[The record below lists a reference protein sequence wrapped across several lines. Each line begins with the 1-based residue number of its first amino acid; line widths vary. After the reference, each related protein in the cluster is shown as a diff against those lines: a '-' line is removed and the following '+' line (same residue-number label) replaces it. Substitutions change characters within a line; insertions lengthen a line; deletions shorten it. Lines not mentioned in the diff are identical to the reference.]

1 MKIRI
6 SETQYKKVF
15 DNDFLIVSEQFI
27 EKALKAAPKLNMG
40 YQPVKP
46 NQFKLNSVPP
56 NLSLTL
62 TEKLLKYGPKGEE
75 IPEPP
80 ELKPAE
86 CAPMSMAFY
95 PTPEGWD
102 WCKSYNTTDS
112 YMGNTTTTYYSN
124 NLKIVVNDSIPVFD
138 FKKIFSDKYGND
150 TSTYGWL
157 NDAITSWNDVNGK
170 WGGMQ
175 RDANWIKN
183 IYNLSVENIQK
194 LGGDK
199 LLELFGGCNDIE
211 DGVCNTDLLYPGV
224 LIEEYIERNVDTQ
237 KDFFVQLQREIFKKE
252 QAKRVEEYN
261 KLIEKF
267 IEEEK
272 EWDKMYGKEYA
283 NLVNAQKQF
292 KNKYQN
298 TNDFNRRHVA
308 DKTRVDPSYLNLKT
322 IDPIIKTTDTKKEEK
337 EYIEGVGDVL
347 GLDLSDLPLKITS
360 NDLKKKF
367 VDYLRQYYPDFSNL
381 IKGKPN
387 DISDIKWLETNN
399 TLQRLW
405 EKFRVYYEFFKLEKV
420 PPPPVPPDP
429 VSARSFS
436 SREGDELSQK
446 EQQLETLKSIITS
459 ITQYNQKFIDQYK
472 YSKYYNF
479 NGKGGCERTRGH
491 KQVRY
496 SEPCKSAFH
505 RYWEGTGSDRRSFC
519 QKTVTLSNWKSYCSN
534 NRNGGVWWYKSS
546 KSTGG
551 CGCVTNSTQQ
561 YLDQYGQTY
570 TEIDF
575 LTKNFNNDMRTI
587 GEKWDD
593 CIGDWHCVADIAS
606 IAALIVF
613 APLNTVVPGI
623 SYAISAGIDA
633 ISAGGYVVEGD
644 PGWQINAGL
653 TLLGGLFS
661 GADAFKLAK
670 AGSKAGKLTK
680 WSKALTDTVEDMGKL
695 ESKLKKMTKVE
706 ADNFWVSQLRTNLG
720 DLSATELKYIDDL
733 LNSVKNIKGDL
744 KDKFSKILESLKPL
758 NKGQKAELSLLLK
771 NPKTTKNFIKLVEKN
786 GWDLA
791 KTLQKYQLVRLG
803 KEGLIQASL
812 FGLLTN
818 FSKEIGEKILSSIDT
833 LNELTGIN
841 LRPMLGV
848 PDKDTKDV
856 DSEKVKKILGGMKE
870 YRFYAKS
877 IDITLRSSS
886 WREMQEKYDLKVEK
900 DLYDEIFNSEDPIVD
915 TTALTNILAKLDLMY
930 EISKEMEKQ
939 NKSKEEIKNKLQPL
953 LDETLKI
960 AVETT
965 GFRDNLNTLEGISK
979 RTGYSDEDIE
989 ILHNNGHDLKFNDT
1003 QEQMMDFIYSNN

>member
-1 MKIRI
+1 MKIII

-15 DNDFLIVSEQFI
+15 DNDFLIVSEQVDGI
-27 EKALKAAPKLNMG
+27 SGVAISAAPKLNMG

-56 NLSLTL
+56 NLSLNL
-62 TEKLLKYGPKGEE
+62 TEKLLKFGPKGEE
-75 IPEPP
+75 IPEIPLP
-80 ELKPAE
+80 EPAK
-86 CAPMSMAFY
+86 CAPMGMEFY

-102 WCKSYNTTDS
+102 WCNSYQKSDS
-112 YMGNTTTTYYSN
+112 YMGNTVTTYYSN
-124 NLKIVVNDSIPVFD
+124 NKKIVVNDSIPVFD
-138 FKKIFSDKYGND
+138 FKKIYSDYTVRD
-150 TSTYGWL
+150 SSTYGWL
-157 NDAITSWNDVNGK
+157 NDAIRSWNDVNGK

-199 LLELFGGCNDIE
+199 LLELFSGCNDRE

-224 LIEEYIERNVDTQ
+224 LIEEYIERNIDTQ

-252 QAKRVEEYN
+252 QAKKVEEYN
-261 KLIEKF
+261 KILEKF

-272 EWDKMYGKEYA
+272 EWDKMYGKAYA
-283 NLVNAQKQF
+283 DLVNAQKEF
-292 KNKYQN
+292 NTKYQN
-298 TNDFNRRHVA
+298 PNDIHRRNFA
-308 DKTRVDPSYLNLKT
+308 DNTRVDNSYLNF
-322 IDPIIKTTDTKKEEK
+322 DPIIKTTDTKKEEK
-337 EYIEGVGDVL
+337 KYIEGVGDAL

-367 VDYLRQYYPDFSNL
+367 VDYLRKYYPEFPNL

-405 EKFRVYYEFFKLEKV
+405 GKFRVYYAYFKLEKV
-420 PPPPVPPDP
+420 PPPPVAPDP

-459 ITQYNQKFIDQYK
+459 ITKYNQKFIDQYK
-472 YSKYYNF
+472 YSKYYNS
-479 NGKGGCERTRGH
+479 NDKGGCKRTRGY
-491 KQVRY
+491 KLVRY
-496 SEPCKSAFH
+496 NEPCKSAFH
-505 RYWEGTGSDRRSFC
+505 RVWEGTGSDRYSFC
-519 QKTVTLSNWKSYCSN
+519 QENVELSNWKSYCSN
-534 NRNGGVWWYKSS
+534 DRNGGVWWYKSS

-551 CGCVTNSTQQ
+551 CGCVTNSMNQF
-561 YLDQYGQTY
+561 LDQYGQTY
-570 TEIDF
+570 TEIDY
-575 LTKNFNNDMRTI
+575 LTKNIKTDVRTI

-606 IAALIVF
+606 IAALVVF

-633 ISAGGYVVEGD
+633 ISAGGYIVEGD

-695 ESKLKKMTKVE
+695 ESKLKKMSKVE

-744 KDKFSKILESLKPL
+744 KDKFSKILEALKPL
-758 NKGQKAELSLLLK
+758 SKGQKAELSFLLK

-791 KTLQKYQLVRLG
+791 KTLEKYQFVRLG
-803 KEGLIQASL
+803 REGLIQASL

-818 FSKEIGEKILSSIDT
+818 FSEEIGEKILSSIDM
-833 LNELTGIN
+833 LKELTGIN

-848 PDKDTKDV
+848 PDKDPKDG
-856 DSEKVKKILGGMKE
+856 DSEKVKKILKDFKD
-870 YRFYAKS
+870 YRFFAKS

-939 NKSKEEIKNKLQPL
+939 NKSKEEIKNKLQQL
-953 LDETLKI
+953 LDEALKI

-965 GFRDNLNTLEGISK
+965 GFRDNLNTLEDIRK
-979 RTGYSDEDIE
+979 RTGYSEEDIE
-989 ILHNNGHDLKFNDT
+989 IFKQNNMDLEFNDT
-1003 QEQMMDFIYSNN
+1003 QEQMMNILY

>member
-1 MKIRI
+1 MKIII
-6 SETQYKKVF
+6 SENQYKKVF
-15 DNDFLIVSEQFI
+15 DNDFSIVSEQKVDGI
-27 EKALKAAPKLNMG
+27 SGAAILAAPKLNMG

-46 NQFKLNSVPP
+46 NQFKLNAVPS
-56 NLSLTL
+56 NLSISL
-62 TEKLLKYGPKGEE
+62 TEKLLKFGPKGQE
-75 IPEPP
+75 ITTPP

-86 CAPMSMAFY
+86 CAPMGMEFY

-102 WCKSYNTTDS
+102 WCKSSQETDS
-112 YMGNTTTTYYSN
+112 YMGNNITTYYSN
-124 NLKIVVNDSIPVFD
+124 NKKIVVNDSIPVFD
-138 FKKIFSDKYGND
+138 FKKIYSDKYAND
-150 TSTYGWL
+150 MSTYGWL
-157 NDAITSWNDVNGK
+157 NDAIKSWNDVNGK
-170 WGGMQ
+170 WAGMQ

-183 IYNLSVENIQK
+183 IYNLSIENIQK

-199 LLELFGGCNDIE
+199 LLELFGGCPPNY

-224 LIEEYIERNVDTQ
+224 LIEQYIERNIDTQ
-237 KDFFVQLQREIFKKE
+237 KDFFVQIRREIFKKE
-252 QAKRVEEYN
+252 QAKKVEEYN
-261 KLIEKF
+261 KLLEKF

-272 EWDKMYGKEYA
+272 EWNKMYGKAYTD
-283 NLVNAQKQF
+283 LVNAQKQLDT
-292 KNKYQN
+292 KYQN
-298 TNDFNRRHVA
+298 DFNINVA
-308 DKTRVDPSYLNLKT
+308 STTRVDNSYLNFN
-322 IDPIIKTTDTKKEEK
+322 PIIKTTDTKKEEK
-337 EYIEGVGDVL
+337 KYIEGVGDVL

-367 VDYLRQYYPDFSNL
+367 VDYLQQYYPDFSNL
-381 IKGKPN
+381 VKGKPN
-387 DISDIKWLETNN
+387 NISDIKWLETNN

-405 EKFRVYYEFFKLEKV
+405 EKFRVYYAYFKLEKV
-420 PPPPVPPDP
+420 PPPPVAPDP
-429 VSARSFS
+429 VSARLFS

-446 EQQLETLKSIITS
+446 EQQLETLKLIINS
-459 ITQYNQKFIDQYK
+459 ITQYNQKFIDQ
-472 YSKYYNF
+472 SKYYNS
-479 NGKGGCERTRGH
+479 NSKGGCERTRGY

-496 SEPCKSAFH
+496 RGPCESLSH
-505 RYWEGTGSDRRSFC
+505 QYWEGTGSDRRSFC
-519 QKTVTLSNWKSYCSN
+519 QKPVKLSNWKSYCSN
-534 NRNGGVWWYKSS
+534 DRNGGVWWYKSS

-551 CGCVTNSTQQ
+551 CGCVSNSTRQS
-561 YLDQYGQTY
+561 LDQYGQTY

-575 LTKNFNNDMRTI
+575 LNKNIKTDVRTI

-606 IAALIVF
+606 IAALVVF

-633 ISAGGYVVEGD
+633 ISAGGYIVEGD

-720 DLSATELKYIDDL
+720 DLSAAELKYIDDL

-744 KDKFSKILESLKPL
+744 KDKFTKILESLKPL

-818 FSKEIGEKILSSIDT
+818 FSEEIAEKILSSIDM
-833 LNELTGIN
+833 LKELTGIN

-848 PDKDTKDV
+848 PDKNPKDV
-856 DSEKVKKILGGMKE
+856 DSEKVKKILKDLEE
-870 YRFYAKS
+870 YRFFAKS

-886 WREMQEKYDLKVEK
+886 WKEMKEKYDLNIEK
-900 DLYDEIFNSEDPIVD
+900 DLYDEVFNSEDPIVD

-930 EISKEMEKQ
+930 EISEQMETQ

-953 LDETLKI
+953 LDEALKI

-965 GFRDNLNTLEGISK
+965 GFRDDLNTLEGISK
-979 RTGYSDEDIE
+979 RTGYTDEEIE
-989 ILHNNGHDLKFNDT
+989 ILNQNGINLEFSEED
-1003 QEQMMDFIYSNN
+1003 EQMMDFLGF